1 MLNSVDEIST
11 VVLSQYGSECCHV
24 RCGTVTVIVT
34 VMVTVMVTMIVMVTV
49 IVTVTGIG
57 TWDLF
62 GMMLS
67 ISSGTMFLS
76 KGERSIKK

>member
-1 MLNSVDEIST
+1 MLKRVDEICT
-11 VVLSQYGSECCHV
+11 AVLSQYGSECSHV
-24 RCGTVTVIVT
+24 RCGTVTV
-34 VMVTVMVTMIVMVTV
+34 IVMVTV